1 MKTMKRKI
9 GIILGLI
16 VITLALSMVA
26 CTKSDTATSDMSNS
40 TADQVANIAKSGTWR
55 VTYFYDSDHEET
67 GNFSG
72 FSFTFNEDGTLVAV
86 NGTTTV
92 AGTWSITDNSG
103 SSSDDDGN
111 SSDNDNDFNIFFSSP
126 DNFED
131 LSDDWDI
138 ISISSSRIEL
148 IDVSGGNG
156 GTDYLTFTKM

>member
-1 MKTMKRKI
+1 MKKKI

-16 VITLALSMVA
+16 VMTCLLSLYG
-26 CTKSDTATSDMSNS
+26 CSKSDNATADTNTS
-40 TADQVANIAKSGTWR
+40 TAEQVANVAKSGTWR
-55 VTYFYDSDHEET
+55 VTYFYDTDQEET

-92 AGTWSITDNSG
+92 TGTWSITDNSG
-103 SSSDDDGN
+103 SSSDDDGS

-126 DNFED
+126 DTFQD

-138 ISISSSRIEL
+138 VSISSDKIEL